1 MRILFPSLVVNPCG
15 NSESV
20 TRGIRAINT
29 MYNMTTQIPELM
41 QQSHLERRDGTLVL
55 YIASESILTISLS
68 QRGQLIGCLFSVL

>member
-1 MRILFPSLVVNPCG
+1 
-15 NSESV
+15 
-20 TRGIRAINT
+20 